1 MPDGRRQLLEYQKT
15 VDDKIVYILH
25 RMAIYIELE
34 DKTDYTGSCFD
45 ELDAM
50 LVNLKKEALRYMN
63 NHLITEDDYYY
74 EYMQMR
80 ARQCVIL
87 KKNIC
92 GHHPPD
98 HYAGA
103 GKSTGRFYTADCR

>member
-1 MPDGRRQLLEYQKT
+1 MYALCFSKELQSVHDLNEVLILMIGAGIGTLWNLFMPDGRRQLLEYQKT

-50 LVNLKKEALRYMN
+50 LVNLKKR
-63 NHLITEDDYYY
+63 
-74 EYMQMR
+74 
-80 ARQCVIL
+80 
-87 KKNIC
+87 
-92 GHHPPD
+92 
-98 HYAGA
+98 HY
-103 GKSTGRFYTADCR
+103 DI

>member
-1 MPDGRRQLLEYQKT
+1 MKMARTKAARQVNDILYFREQMGAEQLLEYQKT

-63 NHLITEDDYYY
+63 NHLIAEDDYYY
-74 EYMQMR
+74 EYMQISF
-80 ARQCVIL
+80 V
-87 KKNIC
+87 
-92 GHHPPD
+92 
-98 HYAGA
+98 
-103 GKSTGRFYTADCR
+103 

>member
-1 MPDGRRQLLEYQKT
+1 MILNEFLILVIGAGIGTLWNLYMPDGRRQLLDYQKT
-15 VDDKIVYILH
+15 VDDKIVYILR

-34 DKTDYTGSCFD
+34 DKTDYTGGCFD

-74 EYMQMR
+74 EYMQTSS
-80 ARQCVIL
+80 V
-87 KKNIC
+87 
-92 GHHPPD
+92 
-98 HYAGA
+98 
-103 GKSTGRFYTADCR
+103 